1 MKKAKIKFLNRE
13 IPIKETLVTLGRA
26 TDNKIC
32 IDEQNV
38 SRYHAEIEFFDDSFW
53 LTDLKSSNGTF
64 INDEPVTSTVQLKN
78 GDRIN
83 LGGVELEFY
92 LDDELQKNQQRSE
105 ENIKAPAAASLPQQ
119 DLPAN
124 LAECNEPPVAKSE
137 PIYLILGIA
146 AILLFTVGA
155 FVFLFLP
162 KVNKGC
168 DARVYITN
176 PENGET
182 IANETE
188 VNLSISSGKC
198 INRVILKIDEKSIA
212 EIDTDSSSAKIDPKD
227 FPELADGMTHT
238 LQAIIEDE
246 KGNLI
251 PASSVLVVFETA
263 ELPTSSPTPEEEQ
276 TAQTETKYSSQ
287 KNQVS
292 LIEIQQMIQA
302 QIRQFSNTPN
312 YRLDPQFIE
321 EVRKKTTDYSTE
333 AGFFERAL
341 PYQDLINME
350 FHKENGI
357 DAPVGFLIAMSRS
370 KFRLEKQGKQEGL
383 WQLSDEFVRAGGY
396 KSVCEIESLSDKT
409 QSCAAK
415 TAAAYTK
422 ALLIKIFNGDIV
434 FAIAAFG
441 MTEQEASLWS
451 ASLPQNREN
460 FWQLIKNPQ
469 QRENIIRFFA
479 ASIVANNPEKFG
491 LKRDRPISILYASL
505 IQNQ

>member
-1 MKKAKIKFLNRE
+1 MKKAKIKFLNQE
-13 IPIKETLVTLGRA
+13 IPIEETLITLGRA

-32 IDEQNV
+32 INEQNV

-78 GDRIN
+78 GDRIS

-92 LDDELQKNQQRSE
+92 LDDELQKDQQRSE
-105 ENIKAPAAASLPQQ
+105 ENIKAPAAASLPLQGSTV
-119 DLPAN
+119 PGN
-124 LAECNEPPVAKSE
+124 LAECNEPPVAKSK
-137 PIYLILGIA
+137 PMHLILGIA
-146 AILLFTVGA
+146 AISLVIIGA
-155 FVFLFLP
+155 FVFLSLP

-182 IANETE
+182 ITNETE
-188 VNLSISSGKC
+188 VSLSISNGEC
-198 INRVILKIDEKSIA
+198 INRVILKIDDKSIA

-263 ELPTSSPTPEEEQ
+263 ELPTPSPTLEEEQ
-276 TAQTETKYSSQ
+276 TAQTETQSLPQ

-292 LIEIQQMIQA
+292 LIEVQQMIQA
-302 QIRQFSNTPN
+302 QIRQFSNRPN

-321 EVRKKTTDYSTE
+321 EVRKKTTDYSSE

-341 PYQDLINME
+341 PYQDLINVE

-383 WQLSDEFVRAGGY
+383 WQLSDEFVKAGGY
-396 KSVCEIESLSDKT
+396 KSVCEIESLSDKM

-434 FAIAAFG
+434 FAVAAFG
-441 MTEQEASLWS
+441 MTEQEASLWA

-469 QRENIIRFFA
+469 QRENIVRFFA

-505 IQNQ
+505 IQ

>member
-1 MKKAKIKFLNRE
+1 MKKAKIKFLNQE
-13 IPIKETLVTLGRA
+13 IPIEETLITLGRA

-32 IDEQNV
+32 INEQNV
-38 SRYHAEIEFFDDSFW
+38 SRYHAEIEFFDNSFW

-78 GDRIN
+78 SDRIS

-92 LDDELQKNQQRSE
+92 LDDELQKDQQRSE
-105 ENIKAPAAASLPQQ
+105 ENIKAPAAASLPLQ
-119 DLPAN
+119 DSTVAAS
-124 LAECNEPPVAKSE
+124 LAECNEPPVAKSK
-137 PIYLILGIA
+137 PMHLILGIA
-146 AILLFTVGA
+146 AISLVIIGA
-155 FVFLFLP
+155 SMFLFLP

-168 DARVYITN
+168 DAWVYITN
-176 PENGET
+176 PESGET
-182 IANETE
+182 ITNETE
-188 VNLSISSGKC
+188 INLSISNGAC
-198 INRVILKIDEKSIA
+198 INRIILKLDDKPIA
-212 EIDTDSSSAKIDPKD
+212 ELDVNASSIKIDPKD

-276 TAQTETKYSSQ
+276 TAQTETQSLPR

-292 LIEIQQMIQA
+292 LIEVQQMIQA
-302 QIRQFSNTPN
+302 QIRLFSNRPN

-321 EVRKKTTDYSTE
+321 EVRKKTTDYSSE

-383 WQLSDEFVRAGGY
+383 WQLSEEFVKAGGY
-396 KSVCEIESLSDKT
+396 KSVCELESLSDKT

-434 FAIAAFG
+434 FTVAAFG
-441 MTEQEASLWS
+441 MTEQEASLWA
-451 ASLPQNREN
+451 ASLPQNKEN

-469 QRENIIRFFA
+469 QRENIVRFFA
-479 ASIVANNPEKFG
+479 ASIVANNPGKFG
-491 LKRDRPISILYASL
+491 LKRDKPILILYASL
-505 IQNQ
+505 IQ

>member
-124 LAECNEPPVAKSE
+124 LAECNKPPVAKSE

-182 IANETE
+182 ITNETE
-188 VNLSISSGKC
+188 VNLSISNGKC

-302 QIRQFSNTPN
+302 QIRQFSNRPN

-441 MTEQEASLWS
+441 MTEQEASLWY